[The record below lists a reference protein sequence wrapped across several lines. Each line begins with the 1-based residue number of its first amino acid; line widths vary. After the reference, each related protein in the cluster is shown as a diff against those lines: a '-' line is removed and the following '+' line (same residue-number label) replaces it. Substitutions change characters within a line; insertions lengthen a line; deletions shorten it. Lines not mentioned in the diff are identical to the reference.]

1 MPTFL
6 PTFPSLKKRGR
17 LGSVDLFICSP
28 IPGISLR
35 FQKEQD
41 GFMFLTA
48 LRLLEGVQTET
59 DHPRRS
65 TGLLESVNCIKTKS
79 TQNFS
84 SCYFSFHNQEALN
97 ETFRTVIHLT
107 CMDYIPRNKAWV
119 WIPWPWSRWWLIPLL
134 GDRHRGRVRAFW
146 SDWFPLPGMVP
157 PHAQRAVFWPPLE
170 QNVQQWNTPGCER
183 CLFLT
188 VTVNGEPFSVQTK
201 SKEQCLMSQ
210 QACAE
215 HHTD

>member
-6 PTFPSLKKRGR
+6 PTFPSPKKTAR

-35 FQKEQD
+35 FQKKQD

-48 LRLLEGVQTET
+48 LRLLERVQTET

-84 SCYFSFHNQEALN
+84 SCYFSFHNQEALPMSY
-97 ETFRTVIHLT
+97 T
-107 CMDYIPRNKAWV
+107 AWNPSSLADIEPLWCGCCPLPQLQV
-119 WIPWPWSRWWLIPLL
+119 PLSPPSPPSEPLQPSSSHSGNRDLLIPSSAPGYNAHFFLL
-134 GDRHRGRVRAFW
+134 SA
-146 SDWFPLPGMVP
+146 
-157 PHAQRAVFWPPLE
+157 
-170 QNVQQWNTPGCER
+170 
-183 CLFLT
+183 
-188 VTVNGEPFSVQTK
+188 
-201 SKEQCLMSQ
+201 
-210 QACAE
+210 
-215 HHTD
+215 